1 MKYQL
6 VEKGSKLRE
15 TFVVT
20 IIGDSNDADYVT
32 ETMHFNEEDFEEIL
46 PELANIR
53 NNYGKNHQLEDYP
66 NPMDLYVPFNGND
79 GYCHSLEK
87 LTVEYIDHKGKIWDV
102 EF

>member
-6 VEKGSKLRE
+6 VEKGSELRE

-32 ETMHFNEEDFEEIL
+32 ETMNFNEEGFEEVL
-46 PELANIR
+46 PELSNIL
-53 NNYGKNHQLEDYP
+53 NNFNDSGKLGEYE
-66 NPMDLYVPFNGND
+66 NPMDLYIPFNGHD

-102 EF
+102 KF